1 VSVDLSTTYLG
12 LKLKNP
18 LVASAGP
25 LTGKLD
31 TLHRLEAAGV
41 AAAVCP
47 SLFEEQI
54 LHEEMELGRLYEY
67 GADSFA
73 ESANFFPEQHEYHI
87 GCGSYME
94 HIAEAKRS
102 LSIPIIGSLNGSSAG
117 GWVKYANQI
126 QDAGADALE
135 LNIYFVST
143 DDEMASDTV
152 EQRYLDLVAAVK
164 ANLSI
169 PLAVKIGA
177 AFSGLPNFARRLVDA
192 GADGLVL
199 FNRWLEPD
207 IDLETLEFK
216 PQLVL
221 SSRHELRLPLRW
233 IAILRDQLSASLAA
247 TSGVHYTEDAVKA
260 LLVGSDVIMLASVLL
275 QRGPEYISQLLSEL
289 KFWLEEREYA
299 SVQQLKGSM
308 SRIHCSDPSAL
319 ERANYM
325 KALVSYTTD
334 LV

>member
-18 LVASAGP
+18 LVASASP
-25 LTGKLD
+25 LTGSLD
-31 TLHRLEAAGV
+31 TLRQLEEAGA

-54 LHEEMELGRLYEY
+54 VHEEMELGRVYDFGTE
-67 GADSFA
+67 SFA
-73 ESANFFPEQHEYHI
+73 ESLNFFPEQHEYRI
-87 GCGSYME
+87 GCGPYMA
-94 HIAEAKRS
+94 HIAEAKKR
-102 LSIPIIGSLNGSSAG
+102 LSIPIIGSLNGSSTG
-117 GWVKYANQI
+117 GWIDYAKQI
-126 QDAGADALE
+126 QEAGADALE

-143 DDEMASDTV
+143 DDDMPSDVV

-164 ANLSI
+164 SKLTI
-169 PLAVKIGA
+169 PLAIKIGA
-177 AFSGLPNFARRLVDA
+177 SFSGLPNFARRLVQA

-207 IDLETLEFK
+207 IDLESLEFQ

-247 TSGVHYTEDAVKA
+247 TSGVHYTEDVVKA
-260 LLVGSDVIMLASVLL
+260 LLVGADITMLATVLL
-275 QRGPEYISQLLSEL
+275 QRGPGYLAQLLSEL
-289 KFWLEEREYA
+289 NYWLEEREYT
-299 SVQQLKGSM
+299 SVKQLKGSM
-308 SRIHCSDPSAL
+308 SRIRCSDPSAL

>member
-1 VSVDLSTTYLG
+1 MSVDLSTTYLG
-12 LKLKNP
+12 LNLKNP
-18 LVASAGP
+18 LVAAAGP
-25 LTGKLD
+25 LTGKMDSLQ
-31 TLHRLEAAGV
+31 RLAEAGV

-54 LHEEMELGRLYEY
+54 VHEEMELGRLYEY

-73 ESANFFPEQHEYHI
+73 ESANFFPELHEYRI

-94 HIAEAKRS
+94 HIGEAKKK

-117 GWVKYANQI
+117 GWVQYAKQI

-143 DDEMASDTV
+143 DDEMASAAV

-164 ANLSI
+164 AKVSI

-177 AFSGLPNFARRLVDA
+177 SFSGLPSFARRLIEA
-192 GADGLVL
+192 GANGLVL

-207 IDLETLEFK
+207 IDLESLEFK

-233 IAILRDQLSASLAA
+233 IAILRDQIQGSLAA
-247 TSGVHYTEDAVKA
+247 TSGIHHSEDLVKA
-260 LLVGSDVIMLASVLL
+260 LLVGADVGMVASVLL
-275 QRGPEYISQLLSEL
+275 QRGPAFAAQLLQEFSA
-289 KFWLEEREYA
+289 WLEEREYT
-299 SVQQLKGSM
+299 SVKQLKGSM
-308 SRIHCSDPSAL
+308 SRVHCADPSAL

-325 KALVSYTTD
+325 KALVSYTTE